1 MFRFEILVTGTVIF
15 MAYQFGI
22 ADTKWASIASP
33 ILLGQTIQPM
43 LLLLIYYRPE
53 KLSL

>member
-1 MFRFEILVTGTVIF
+1 

-22 ADTKWASIASP
+22 ADNKWASIAWP

-43 LLLLIYYRPE
+43 LLLFYYRPE
-53 KLSL
+53 ELSL